1 MSLLSDGSAGPSV
14 RDLSER
20 TQIKVHMSDVT
31 AVGHDHLLPQAISVG
46 IVGLR
51 QVDHL
56 LIGLSEALLIALPGS
71 PGVPDEN
78 HLILRSDVLHQ
89 LRQVLPQSLGVALVS
104 LGDFLDESFLRLID
118 ENDRG
123 LEQPPY
129 LQWDSVT
136 EKYQLN
142 TRPWR
147 RGEGAC

>member
-1 MSLLSDGSAGPSV
+1 
-14 RDLSER
+14 
-20 TQIKVHMSDVT
+20 MSDVA
-31 AVGHDHLLPQAISVG
+31 AVRHDDLLPQAISVG

-104 LGDFLDESFLRLID
+104 LGDFLDERLLRLVNED
-118 ENDRG
+118 HGG
-123 LEQPPY
+123 LQQSPH
-129 LQWDSVT
+129 LQGISAVRNILTWRVS
-136 EKYQLN
+136 LG
-142 TRPWR
+142 PWR
-147 RGEGAC
+147 RGGGAC